1 MKIGKGKLNEKIQKN
16 SVKIKVSI
24 VVVLIALLIFRIF
37 FSDKSNIPKFMEQD
51 VTWPL
56 VFVQYVMIPLEIL
69 ALFLKKKPATVLSII
84 NISVSFIIFAIEVVY
99 LLLILFLVMLG
110 ANLEL
115 AYGLTVEIVLNAV
128 FCIAAGTVIV
138 IKEV

>member
-1 MKIGKGKLNEKIQKN
+1 MKIGNGKLNEKIQKN

-56 VFVQYVMIPLEIL
+56 VFVQYVMIPLEML

-84 NISVSFIIFAIEVVY
+84 NIGVSMIIISIEAVFLFI
-99 LLLILFLVMLG
+99 LIFLVMLG

-115 AYGLTVEIVLNAV
+115 AYGLTVEIILNAV